1 MLKNV
6 KEKRK
11 EEDAVEG
18 DLWDTYCA
26 MMAVS
31 FEKRIKFEKKKKGI
45 DKIEQMFYSDCIRTF
60 VLHEG
65 DRLWKEMKN

>member
-1 MLKNV
+1 
-6 KEKRK
+6 
-11 EEDAVEG
+11 
-18 DLWDTYCA
+18 

-31 FEKRIKFEKKKKGI
+31 FEKRIKFKKKKKGI
-45 DKIEQMFYSDCIRTF
+45 DKIEQMFYSDYIRTF